1 MNIKNLTREEILSQ
15 IKYLETNIKRGS
27 VAHQA
32 TRVSRIRTLR
42 STLSQAS

>member
-15 IKYLETNIKRGS
+15 INYLEKNIRRGS

-32 TRVSRIRTLR
+32 TRVSRMRTLK
-42 STLSQAS
+42 STLRQAS